1 MLIEYRRVASPLRNV
16 MREANL
22 NAQRFNH
29 RSIDTGHVLL
39 AAVNNAEVPVASAL
53 GLSSLDS
60 LDLEA
65 RFLQLRPT
73 GPAYVLMGKLPQTDD
88 LRGAI
93 EFAFRE
99 AIRSGHVFVD
109 SEHELLGILS
119 GNGIAVRVLADLGFD
134 VATMRCDL
142 GRLISNR

>member
-1 MLIEYRRVASPLRNV
+1 

-39 AAVNNAEVPVASAL
+39 AAVNNSEGPVASAL

-60 LDLEA
+60 PDLVA
-65 RFLQLRPT
+65 RFLQLRPI
-73 GPAYVLMGKLPQTDD
+73 GPVYVLMGKLPQTAD
-88 LRGAI
+88 LREAI
-93 EFAFRE
+93 EFAYRE
-99 AIRSGHVFVD
+99 ADQCGHEFVD
-109 SEHELLGILS
+109 SEHVLLGILS
-119 GNGIAVRVLADLGFD
+119 GNGIAARVLADLGFE

-142 GRLISNR
+142 GCLS